1 MPAVIGQ
8 CLSDI
13 VEIANRLFPFEI
25 AEPWDNC
32 GIQIGDPTRRV
43 NSIAF
48 SLDATPQTVKFAA
61 DSSCELLVTHHP
73 VLLEPFRNIVADS
86 LFGRTLLDAARKGVD
101 ILSLHTN
108 LDAAAGGLN
117 DQLTDK
123 LGLQNVTTSV
133 SAQCARVGRL
143 PIATTVFGLA
153 HKIAKD
159 LEISHVRVISEK
171 DGEVRKLFLAAGS
184 GMSYLGEAL
193 RQNADVMVTGD
204 VRYHAAREALEM
216 GMPVIDAG
224 HYGLE
229 KGAVELLSSAF
240 ETEFSRLGLAITCIN
255 CKSEKEPFI
264 EIRNSSEGVFVE
276 RTDTT
281 S

>member
-1 MPAVIGQ
+1 MAAVMGH

-13 VEIANRLFPFEI
+13 VEIANRLFPFDI

-32 GIQIGDPTRRV
+32 GIQIGDPNRPI

-48 SLDATPQTVKFAA
+48 SLDATPKTVKFAA
-61 DSSCELLVTHHP
+61 TSSCELLVTHHP
-73 VLLEPFRNIVADS
+73 VLLEPFRNIVADT
-86 LFGRTLLDAARKGVD
+86 LFGRTLLDAARMGVD

-108 LDAAAGGLN
+108 LDAAVGGLN

-123 LGLQNVTTSV
+123 LGLESITTSM
-133 SAQCARVGRL
+133 SARCTRVGRL
-143 PIATTVFGLA
+143 PAATTVFGLA
-153 HKIAKD
+153 RKIAKD
-159 LEISHVRVISEK
+159 LEISHVRVISEN
-171 DGEVRKLFLAAGS
+171 DTEVRTLFFAAGS

-193 RQNADVMVTGD
+193 RQSVDVMVTGD

-229 KGAVELLSSAF
+229 IGAVDLLIPLSKLNS
-240 ETEFSRLGLAITCIN
+240 TGLA
-255 CKSEKEPFI
+255 
-264 EIRNSSEGVFVE
+264 
-276 RTDTT
+276 
-281 S
+281 